1 MTNDEEKKP
10 DDSTEEPQAPKKP
23 KEEATEKI
31 FIVPYPKVVFLY
43 PTTLACL
50 VTALWLTIIG
60 PGVLEPPQPI
70 AVILSTIFLGIL
82 ALNMVVL
89 SVDFPRASSLT
100 LFFVTS
106 TVVLGLAVL
115 IILRPNV
122 IPYFRDYITQ
132 IQPAA
137 NATFFWIIFA
147 MLFAI
152 LCSVKVLVQFDYW
165 EVRRNEILH
174 HHGMLSD
181 LRRYPTAGL
190 QVEKEINDVFE
201 YCLLRSGRLT
211 IRAPGEARAF
221 VLDNVPFI
229 NHKEE
234 RLTRLLSSVK
244 VKLQDTH

>member
-1 MTNDEEKKP
+1 MTNDETKHEASQET
-10 DDSTEEPQAPKKP
+10 STPSSGDNF
-23 KEEATEKI
+23 EKI

-50 VTALWLTIIG
+50 TTAIWLTLLG
-60 PGVLEPPQPI
+60 PQAIEPPQTIP
-70 AVILSTIFLGIL
+70 VILSSVFLAIL
-82 ALNMVVL
+82 ALNLVVL

-100 LFFVTS
+100 LFFIGS
-106 TVVLGLAVL
+106 TVALGLAVL
-115 IILRPNV
+115 TILRPDV
-122 IPYFRDYITQ
+122 IPYFRDYIKQ
-132 IQPAA
+132 IQPVA
-137 NATFFWIIFA
+137 NATFFWIIFS
-147 MLFAI
+147 MLFSI
-152 LCSVKVLVQFDYW
+152 LCAVKILVQFDYW

-174 HHGMLSD
+174 HHGILSD
-181 LRRYPTAGL
+181 LRRYPTTGL

-211 IRAPGEARAF
+211 IRAQGETRAF

-244 VKLQDTH
+244 VKVQEQH